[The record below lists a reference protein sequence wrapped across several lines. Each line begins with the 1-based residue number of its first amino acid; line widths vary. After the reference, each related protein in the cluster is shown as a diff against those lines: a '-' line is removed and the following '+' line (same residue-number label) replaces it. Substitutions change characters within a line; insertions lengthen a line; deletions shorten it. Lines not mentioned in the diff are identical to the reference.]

1 MYSNCVNI
9 KVTIL
14 GSGTGS
20 KEYSSSCPWFAI
32 TYSESVAFRG
42 WREYPLWTPA
52 TRISHTFNFISI
64 FQYLCEVWMK

>member
-1 MYSNCVNI
+1 M
-9 KVTIL
+9 KVIIL

-42 WREYPLWTPA
+42 WRE
-52 TRISHTFNFISI
+52 
-64 FQYLCEVWMK
+64 